1 MSILKRLAERPATG
15 SGAPAPDGAWPLP
28 PPSSHAPSSH
38 APSRAADAGG
48 TPTPADGSGGDGEGG
63 PEAELRLAAESAD
76 PRPPLVA
83 AARPVRWELVLQLI
97 RRLAS
102 DPEGDVS
109 GISGAALGTRVRRG
123 LDDLLAETGQALARS
138 EREEVARHTVQEIAG
153 LGPLQPL
160 LEDEGVT
167 EIMVNGPEDIFV
179 ERGGHLTH
187 TGVRFRDSAH
197 LLQTIQKIV
206 APLGRRIDES
216 SPMVDA
222 RLPDGS
228 RVNAVIPPLAVRGAA
243 VTIRKFSKK
252 PLGIDDLVGRGT
264 LAPEMALLLRAC
276 VAGRINILVSGGT
289 GSGKTTTLNVLS
301 SFIGEHERVVTI
313 EDAAEL
319 RLQQRHVVSLES
331 RPPNA
336 EGSGRVSIR
345 DLVINALRMRP
356 DRIVVGE
363 VRGGE
368 ALDMLQAMNT
378 GHDGSLTTA
387 HANSPREL
395 LYRLETMVLMA
406 GTELP
411 SRAIREQI
419 ASAIDLIVHQ
429 SRLRDG
435 TRRITHVTEVLGL
448 EGDTITL
455 QDLFVFEM
463 QGLHEQRAS
472 EDHQRVRGR
481 FRATGVVPSFLPTL
495 EARGNRL
502 PVGLFRSP
510 DGGGGG

>member
-1 MSILKRLAERPATG
+1 MHGDAPESAGLPAADPLPDPGRETETHPQQAPFGEPAEQSGPAAATGEEERPI
-15 SGAPAPDGAWPLP
+15 
-28 PPSSHAPSSH
+28 
-38 APSRAADAGG
+38 
-48 TPTPADGSGGDGEGG
+48 
-63 PEAELRLAAESAD
+63 
-76 PRPPLVA
+76 
-83 AARPVRWELVLQLI
+83 RWELILHSI

-102 DPEGDVS
+102 DPEGDLS
-109 GISGAALGTRVRRG
+109 GTVGGALTQRVRRT
-123 LDDLLAETGQALARS
+123 LDELLAETGQVLARS
-138 EREEVARHTVQEIAG
+138 EREEVVRHTIWEIAG
-153 LGPLQPL
+153 FGPLQPL
-160 LEDEGVT
+160 LNDDAVT
-167 EIMVNGPEDIFV
+167 EIMVNGPEDVYV
-179 ERGGHLTH
+179 ERAGRLVRTRA
-187 TGVRFRDSAH
+187 RFRDNAH
-197 LLQTIQKIV
+197 LMQTIQKIV

-228 RVNAVIPPLAVRGAA
+228 RVNAVIPPLAVHGPA
-243 VTIRKFSKK
+243 VTVRKFSRQ

-264 LAPEMALLLRAC
+264 LSPEMAMLLRAT
-276 VAGRINILVSGGT
+276 VAGRLNVLVSGGT
-289 GSGKTTTLNVLS
+289 GCGKTTTLNVLS
-301 SFIGEHERVVTI
+301 SFIGSHERVVTI

-319 RLQQRHVVSLES
+319 RLQQPHVVSLES
-331 RPPNA
+331 RPSNA
-336 EGSGRVSIR
+336 EGSGRVTIR

-406 GTELP
+406 GTDLP

-419 ASAIDLIVHQ
+419 ASAIDVIVHQ

-435 TRRITHVTEVLGL
+435 SRRITHVTEVMGL

-455 QDLFVFEM
+455 QDIYVFEQ
-463 QGLHEQRAS
+463 QGLE
-472 EDHQRVRGR
+472 EHQRVRGR
-481 FRATGVVPSFLPTL
+481 FRATGVVPSFLPVL
-495 EARGNRL
+495 ESRGYKL
-502 PVGLFRSP
+502 PPGLFRTPEGSA
-510 DGGGGG
+510 